1 MAIAL
6 AGSCVFGDIL
16 TVKHAHG
23 ELTLK
28 GLIQTYYGMY
38 EDDALVDGFDMNRVR
53 LGVEGNAYDK
63 VFFNLEFDVNTSG
76 NGLKDAYITLK
87 YIPNVDLSFGQM
99 YKPATY
105 ESLTSSR
112 KLPFILYAVPTQYM
126 RANNVSNRDIGA
138 KVTFHLE
145 KDDYTAVI
153 LEGGVFNGTGINTS
167 DNNDQKDWVVRAC
180 LQPIKGVEV
189 FGNYTYGTYGAKG
202 VSGLG
207 VMGHEPYQEYSA
219 GLAMDYEGLD
229 FVAEWIGMN
238 TRYLPLSVGEG
249 MLNSDERSWDMYG
262 FYAHLGFKIDTG
274 YDYFSEVEPIAR
286 YEYLDPNSN
295 SDRFNDLQ
303 RMITYGLNVAIDKHY
318 ARLQLNYV
326 QNLNDSCA
334 YKRDPRPGTNASPYG
349 KQADNVFLAQLQVAF

>member
-1 MAIAL
+1 MTKRAAIWLLVMAIAL
-6 AGSCVFGDIL
+6 AASCVFGDIL

-53 LGVEGNAYDK
+53 LGVEGNVYDK

-76 NGLKDAYITLK
+76 NGLKDAYITFK
-87 YIPNVDLSFGQM
+87 HIPHVDLSFGQM

-126 RANNVSNRDIGA
+126 RSNNVSNRDIGA

-145 KDDYTAVI
+145 KDDYTFI
-153 LEGGVFNGTGINTS
+153 TLEGGVFNGAGANTS
-167 DNNDQKDWVVRAC
+167 DNNDQKDWVLRAC
-180 LQPIKGVEV
+180 LQPVKGVEV

-202 VSGLG
+202 LSILG
-207 VMGHEPYQEYSA
+207 VSSGHEPYQEYSA
-219 GLAMDYEGLD
+219 GLAIDYQGLD
-229 FVAEWIGMN
+229 FVGEWIGMN
-238 TRYLPLSVGEG
+238 TRYLPAGVG
-249 MLNSDERSWDMYG
+249 MVDPHERSWDMYG
-262 FYAHLGFKIDTG
+262 FYTHLGFKIDTG

-295 SDRFNDLQ
+295 NHVINDLA
-303 RMITYGLNVAIDKHY
+303 RLITCGLNVAIDKHY
-318 ARLQLNYV
+318 AKLQLNYII
-326 QNLNDSCA
+326 NLNDSG
-334 YKRDPRPGTNASPYG
+334 PGREL
-349 KQADNVFLAQLQVAF
+349 ADNVFLAQLQAAF